1 MGLYE
6 RIRDLA
12 KLKGYSVNRLE
23 QELGFARSSIS
34 KFNKNKPSVD
44 KLRKISDFLDT
55 TMENLMGTESAEND
69 QQGADSLYTA
79 SQLYSGSSSAVLLF
93 ESEEMINK
101 YRESGTRDI
110 KIYLDFI
117 LAQLTAGG
125 TEPAFYDGEALYPET
140 AKLFREDL
148 LIAIERLKI
157 INKAKS
163 ICELKKD

>member
-69 QQGADSLYTA
+69 RQGSDTLYTCL
-79 SQLYSGSSSAVLLF
+79 LYTSVILVAVLPLFLIASSSFAV
-93 ESEEMINK
+93 
-101 YRESGTRDI
+101 RR
-110 KIYLDFI
+110 
-117 LAQLTAGG
+117 
-125 TEPAFYDGEALYPET
+125 
-140 AKLFREDL
+140 
-148 LIAIERLKI
+148 
-157 INKAKS
+157 
-163 ICELKKD
+163 

>member
-1 MGLYE
+1 
-6 RIRDLA
+6 
-12 KLKGYSVNRLE
+12 
-23 QELGFARSSIS
+23 
-34 KFNKNKPSVD
+34 
-44 KLRKISDFLDT
+44 
-55 TMENLMGTESAEND
+55 MENLMGTESAEND

-79 SQLYSGSSSAVLLF
+79 SQLYSGSSSAVRLF

>member
-55 TMENLMGTESAEND
+55 TMENLMGAESAEND
-69 QQGADSLYTA
+69 QQGSDSLYTVFR
-79 SQLYSGSSSAVLLF
+79 QF
-93 ESEEMINK
+93 K
-101 YRESGTRDI
+101 CGT
-110 KIYLDFI
+110 
-117 LAQLTAGG
+117 
-125 TEPAFYDGEALYPET
+125 
-140 AKLFREDL
+140 
-148 LIAIERLKI
+148 I
-157 INKAKS
+157 I
-163 ICELKKD
+163 

>member
-79 SQLYSGSSSAVLLF
+79 SQLYSGSSSAVRLF

-101 YRESGTRDI
+101 YT
-110 KIYLDFI
+110 
-117 LAQLTAGG
+117 
-125 TEPAFYDGEALYPET
+125 
-140 AKLFREDL
+140 
-148 LIAIERLKI
+148 
-157 INKAKS
+157 
-163 ICELKKD
+163 

>member
-34 KFNKNKPSVD
+34 KFNKNK
-44 KLRKISDFLDT
+44 
-55 TMENLMGTESAEND
+55 
-69 QQGADSLYTA
+69 
-79 SQLYSGSSSAVLLF
+79 
-93 ESEEMINK
+93 
-101 YRESGTRDI
+101 
-110 KIYLDFI
+110 
-117 LAQLTAGG
+117 
-125 TEPAFYDGEALYPET
+125 PAFYDGEALYPET

>member
-69 QQGADSLYTA
+69 QQGSDSLYTA
-79 SQLYSGSSSAVLLF
+79 
-93 ESEEMINK
+93 
-101 YRESGTRDI
+101 
-110 KIYLDFI
+110 
-117 LAQLTAGG
+117 AQL
-125 TEPAFYDGEALYPET
+125 
-140 AKLFREDL
+140 
-148 LIAIERLKI
+148 
-157 INKAKS
+157 
-163 ICELKKD
+163 